1 MVSVRTFPIRYG
13 LLRPLL
19 SVVGAGPAF
28 SRVDIDGDILRV
40 RMGWT
45 FRADIPLSSVK
56 GAKPF
61 SGLAGGIGVHGWRGT
76 WLVNGGIRGIVEIA
90 VDPPAR
96 ARVLGFPA
104 KVRVLQVSVESPEE
118 LIAALGG

>member
-1 MVSVRTFPIRYG
+1 MAAVRTFPLRYG
-13 LLRPLL
+13 VFRPFL

-28 SRVDIDGDILRV
+28 SRVDIDGDRLRV

-56 GAKPF
+56 GAKKF
-61 SGLAGGIGVHGWRGT
+61 TGLAGGIGVHGWRGT

-96 ARVLGFPA
+96 GRVLGIP
-104 KVRVLQVSVESPEE
+104 VRVKVLQVSVQSPEE
-118 LIAALGG
+118 LITALGG